1 MKPCKKFPPSSVQR
15 GDVFIRH
22 AQGVEGSS
30 SSKMTMERSL
40 SPDFTPDSEWSII
53 RVNLRISLR
62 ELGRNS

>member
-40 SPDFTPDSEWSII
+40 SPDFTPD
-53 RVNLRISLR
+53 
-62 ELGRNS
+62 